1 MYLEPNLGTYI
12 RSQVSSISLPNRHIW
27 SCENM
32 KSFFHDE
39 RKMFCNLVF
48 GIAFLI
54 AFVGTFSRFL
64 ALPSRSL
71 RQAEDVRVCFSRLY
85 PLISFCFVN

>member
-1 MYLEPNLGTYI
+1 
-12 RSQVSSISLPNRHIW
+12 
-27 SCENM
+27 
-32 KSFFHDE
+32 
-39 RKMFCNLVF
+39 MFCNLVF

-54 AFVGTFSRFL
+54 AFVGTFARFL

-71 RQAEDVRVCFSRLY
+71 RQAEDVRVCFSRFY